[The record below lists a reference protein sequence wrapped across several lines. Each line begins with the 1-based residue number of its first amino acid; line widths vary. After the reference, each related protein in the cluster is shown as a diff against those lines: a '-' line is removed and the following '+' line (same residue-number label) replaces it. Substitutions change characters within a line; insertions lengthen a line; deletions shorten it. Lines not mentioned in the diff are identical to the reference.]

1 MTEQQIR
8 QFLRDEMRVVQAE
21 RQDAFCEM
29 LQKFL
34 EYQKAVV
41 KNCSIPNVGRS
52 LSSAEYVE
60 GLSKEVLDRMH
71 QNTTVVTNEN
81 DRDIWD
87 TAFILGY
94 YGGLEGK

>member
-41 KNCSIPNVGRS
+41 KNCSIPHVGERLS
-52 LSSAEYVE
+52 LYKWNKSWDDVIAGYSNKNNLTMLQESLLDDLVKYLDKEYDDV
-60 GLSKEVLDRMH
+60 
-71 QNTTVVTNEN
+71 
-81 DRDIWD
+81 
-87 TAFILGY
+87 F
-94 YGGLEGK
+94 